1 MPDRPRRRLPANANT
16 SGRARVPKSSLT
28 TLAMFL
34 GIVGVLFLAGLA
46 LVHARP
52 NQVSAVT
59 PGSLA
64 STMKPIDGIS
74 CDSGEYSDYH
84 VHAHLAIFVQGKPV
98 AIPDGVGIPR
108 DCYYWL
114 HTHDDTGIIHIEAP
128 RNSRPTLG
136 EFYDIWGQKLPRRLA
151 STRVYVN
158 LKRFRGNARE
168 IVLRNHTDITI
179 EVGPP
184 FRVPESF
191 DFGASGV

>member
-1 MPDRPRRRLPANANT
+1 MPDKPRKRLPANART
-16 SGRARVPKSSLT
+16 AEGAPAPRSSFT

-34 GIVGVLFLAGLA
+34 AIVGLLFLASLA
-46 LVHARP
+46 LVHARS

-74 CDSGEYSDYH
+74 CDSGEHSDYH
-84 VHAHLAIFVQGKPV
+84 VHAHLAIFVRGKPV
-98 AIPDGVGIPR
+98 TIPAGVGIPT

-136 EFYDIWGQKLPRRLA
+136 QFYDIWGKKMPASLA
-151 STRVYVN
+151 SMRVYVN
-158 LKRFRGNARE
+158 LKRLRGDPRD
-168 IVLRNHTDITI
+168 IILRNHTDITL
-179 EVGPP
+179 ETGPP
-184 FRVPESF
+184 FRAPERF
-191 DFGASGV
+191 DFGAWGV